1 MATIGLVGGLGPEST
16 IDYYRR
22 IIDGWRQKGQ
32 TGTPSIVID
41 SLDAQRV
48 LRLSRND
55 RDGLIDYLSASLGRL
70 AGAGVDFAALTAN
83 TPHLVF
89 DDLSSRCRLP
99 LISIVEVCAQEA
111 RRRGYSRVGLLGTI
125 FTMDAPF
132 YPSVLARYGV
142 DVVTPQP
149 AEKAWLHEKYVT
161 ELLNGVFRDDTRQG
175 VHELVARLRRDER
188 VDGIVLGGTEL
199 PLLLTNET
207 VGGVPALD
215 TTRLH
220 VDAIV
225 ERLVASAFTRGET
238 P

>member
-22 IIDGWRQKGQ
+22 IIDGWKQKGQ

-48 LRLSRND
+48 LRLSRDD

-70 AGAGVDFAALTAN
+70 TGAGVDFAALTAN

-89 DDLSSRCRLP
+89 DDLSSRCQRP

-175 VHELVARLRRDER
+175 VHDLAARLRRDER

>member
-22 IIDGWRQKGQ
+22 IIDGWKQKGQ

-48 LRLSRND
+48 LRLSRDD
-55 RDGLIDYLSASLGRL
+55 RGGLIDYLSASLGRL

>member
-1 MATIGLVGGLGPEST
+1 MATVGLVGGLGPEST
-16 IDYYRR
+16 VDYYRR
-22 IIDGWRQKGQ
+22 IIDGWKQRGQ

-48 LRLSRND
+48 LRLSRDD
-55 RDGLIDYLSASLGRL
+55 RDGLTEYLSASLARL
-70 AGAGVDFAALTAN
+70 ESAGVDFAALTAN

-89 DDLSSRCRLP
+89 DDLSSRCQLP
-99 LISIVEVCAQEA
+99 LISIVEVCAQES

-132 YPSVLARYGV
+132 YPSVFARHGV
-142 DVVTPQP
+142 DVVTPRP
-149 AEKAWLHEKYVT
+149 VEKAWLHERYVT
-161 ELLNGVFRDDTRQG
+161 ELLNGVFRDDTRDR
-175 VHELVARLRRDER
+175 VHDLGARLRRDER

-199 PLLLTNET
+199 PLLLTDET
-207 VGGVPALD
+207 VGGVPVLD

-225 ERLVASAFTRGET
+225 GRLIESAIARGEAT
-238 P
+238 